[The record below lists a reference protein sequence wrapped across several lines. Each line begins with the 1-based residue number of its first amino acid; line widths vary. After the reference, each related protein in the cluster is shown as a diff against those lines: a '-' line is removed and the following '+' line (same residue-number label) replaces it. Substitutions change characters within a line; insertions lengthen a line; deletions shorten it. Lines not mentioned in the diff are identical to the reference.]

1 MYRLPVQFS
10 RELWFLV
17 YRDTMHFGGDVLKN
31 TTEDD
36 RGGIQSIARAA
47 SVLRAL
53 GHRQDGMS
61 LGEIAGAVGLP
72 RSTVQRLVQ
81 ALQQERLVEAG
92 GPAGPGVRLGPA
104 LAELAGTIR
113 VDVVRVVHPHLQA
126 LFDTL
131 HETVDIAQAQGRE
144 VQFLDQIVSDRA
156 LRAVSRKDSRLSLH
170 WLACGKA
177 LLAAMSDAD
186 VAHLLGP
193 ALSPATPSSITSLP
207 ALQAELADVRGSG
220 FAYDREES
228 SEGICAIAA
237 GIMTGRGRHYAV
249 SVVVPV
255 QRFEPALPAIRAALL
270 VCKTGIEADLKAA
283 MGQGG

>member
-1 MYRLPVQFS
+1 M
-10 RELWFLV
+10 
-17 YRDTMHFGGDVLKN
+17 KN

-53 GHRQDGMS
+53 GQRQQGMS
-61 LGEIAGAVGLP
+61 LGEIAAAVGLP

-113 VDVVRVVHPHLQA
+113 VDVVRLARPHLQA

-131 HETVDIAQAQGRE
+131 HETVDIAQARGRQ
-144 VQFLDQIVSDRA
+144 VQFLDQIMSDRA
-156 LRAVSRKDSRLSLH
+156 LRAVSRKDDRLSLH

-177 LLAAMSDAD
+177 LLAAMSDAE
-186 VAHLLGP
+186 VTALMGP
-193 ALSPATPSSITSLP
+193 ALPPATSRSITSLP
-207 ALQAELADVRGSG
+207 VLLGELADIRRTG
-220 FAYDREES
+220 FAYDREEL
-228 SEGICAIAA
+228 SEGIHAIAA
-237 GIMTGRGRHYAV
+237 VITAPRGPHYAV
-249 SVVVPV
+249 SVVVPS
-255 QRFEPALPAIRAALL
+255 QRFEPALPAIHSALL
-270 VCKTGIEADLKAA
+270 VCKAGMEADLRAIGSGA
-283 MGQGG
+283 